1 MTPDAIVVGG
11 GIVGLSAARE
21 LAALGARVVVVE
33 RRRVGEEAS
42 SAAAGMLAP
51 QVHADADTPLLEL
64 SLRARDLVAHPAAA
78 ALDVVAVLVAAGDR
92 DLRSAVC
99 AA

>member
-1 MTPDAIVVGG
+1 VAQLRIQAVDQGL
-11 GIVGLSAARE
+11 VGLQGVAQRTD
-21 LAALGARVVVVE
+21 
-33 RRRVGEEAS
+33 VGDDEAGR
-42 SAAAGMLAP
+42 AFA
-51 QVHADADTPLLEL
+51 
-64 SLRARDLVAHPAAA
+64 ARDLVAHPAAA